1 MSTNETTHDH
11 GAGDEHGH
19 DDHGH
24 ADDGAVHVHVHPQ
37 KLYVGVFIALVTLTL
52 VTVLTSRPNAF
63 FIPIPDPDFDGWTG
77 SSGINLGLAMVIA
90 TIKATLVCT
99 FFMHLKDDNRFN
111 ALIFVGSVLF
121 AGVFFAYTMNDTA
134 YRGHTGDPFQGVA
147 VSPLTG
153 ERAPGGVTTAF
164 HGEEPEAGIDAPVAE
179 APAAEGEHAAEGAAE
194 HH

>member
-1 MSTNETTHDH
+1 MSTQETTHDH
-11 GAGDEHGH
+11 D
-19 DDHGH
+19 GH

-52 VTVLTSRPNAF
+52 ITVLTSRPNAF
-63 FIPIPDPDFDGWTG
+63 GIPIPDPDFDGWTG
-77 SSGINLGLAMVIA
+77 GSGINLGLAMVIA

-111 ALIFVGSVLF
+111 ALVFVGSVLF
-121 AGVFFAYTMNDTA
+121 AGVFLAYTMNDTA

-153 ERAPGGVTTAF
+153 ERAPGGITTAF
-164 HGEEPEAGIDAPVAE
+164 HGEEPEAGIDAPVE
-179 APAAEGEHAAEGAAE
+179 APAAEHAEGEAAAE